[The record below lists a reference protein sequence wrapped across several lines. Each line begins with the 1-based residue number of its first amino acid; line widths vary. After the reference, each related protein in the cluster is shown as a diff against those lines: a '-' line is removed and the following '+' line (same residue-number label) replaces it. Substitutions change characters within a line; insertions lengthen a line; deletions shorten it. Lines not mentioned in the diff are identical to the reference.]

1 MLCTPTSLGGG
12 GLFIPESFKK
22 RHHPLPHV
30 AAAGTVA
37 LGDPLR
43 PRGTAASLMVM
54 GCEGREGDG
63 VHGIGPFDL
72 GRGHTPCLGPRRRS
86 LSHQTLLILDLRRT
100 KCPVKSPGLAF
111 VLT

>member
-1 MLCTPTSLGGG
+1 MLRTPMSLGGG

-30 AAAGTVA
+30 AAAAAVA
-37 LGDPLR
+37 LGEPLC
-43 PRGTAASLMVM
+43 PRGSAAGLVVM

-72 GRGHTPCLGPRRRS
+72 
-86 LSHQTLLILDLRRT
+86 
-100 KCPVKSPGLAF
+100 
-111 VLT
+111 